1 MPTHSSPSSP
11 AVPLSTTTAARS
23 GAWRRS
29 RPGATVRVL
38 DVADR
43 DGETVVTT
51 KVDGNFDRTGLP
63 DRVIIN
69 HLITVA
75 GDKIVG
81 LTCRLAGGEKRR
93 AESGEQSRRRRS
105 ARQALGVGNKCHPQK
120 AAVLTLARARPLRGH
135 PVAAY
140 HSDQLSEHTFMLFA
154 AKVFRRGHK
163 YATLKKAAISAVGA
177 TAESGERR
185 VESQRGSVGHSPT
198 SWAPGWVGD

>member
-1 MPTHSSPSSP
+1 NT
-11 AVPLSTTTAARS
+11 
-23 GAWRRS
+23 
-29 RPGATVRVL
+29 
-38 DVADR
+38 
-43 DGETVVTT
+43 
-51 KVDGNFDRTGLP
+51 
-63 DRVIIN
+63 IIIK
-69 HLITVA
+69 HIISLEVEKTVA
-75 GDKIVG
+75 
-81 LTCRLAGGEKRR
+81 LTCRWAGGKKRR
-93 AESGEQSRRRRS
+93 AESREKSRRRRS

-185 VESQRGSVGHSPT
+185 VESQRGVSRSLTHF
-198 SWAPGWVGD
+198 